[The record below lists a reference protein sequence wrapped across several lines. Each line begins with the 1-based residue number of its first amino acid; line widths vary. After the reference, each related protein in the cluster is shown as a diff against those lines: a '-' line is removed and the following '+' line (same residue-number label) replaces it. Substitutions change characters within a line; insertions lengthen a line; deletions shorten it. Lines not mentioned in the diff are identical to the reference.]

1 MCPSIL
7 LMWRS
12 RWKQMRARRQK
23 RVSSQSSRVQ
33 VTFPHF
39 LIYVFP
45 VSILVM
51 IWGPRWPRLRMS
63 RAFIIQKTHKDP
75 LFKSP
80 NSTETGA
87 TYAQDSRSL
96 GWCRIS
102 VVTKAEEPRHLLFH
116 LHVCWH
122 DLFSVRLIYDF
133 FLMYNCRTWPWLQ
146 NSNWFIHTES
156 PNCNLPQL
164 TIHLTFKLLKNR
176 QLYAN

>member
-1 MCPSIL
+1 MKANESQETETRLISIITCA
-7 LMWRS
+7 S
-12 RWKQMRARRQK
+12 HF
-23 RVSSQSSRVQ
+23 SSLPHLCFPGFHISNDMGTTLATSQD
-33 VTFPHF
+33 VT
-39 LIYVFP
+39 
-45 VSILVM
+45 SIHYSENSQ
-51 IWGPRWPRLRMS
+51 GS
-63 RAFIIQKTHKDP
+63 T
-75 LFKSP
+75 FKSP

-96 GWCRIS
+96 GWCQIS
-102 VVTKAEEPRHLLFH
+102 VMTKAEEEHRHLLFH

-122 DLFSVRLIYDF
+122 DLFSVRFIYDF
-133 FLMYNCRTWPWLQ
+133 FLMYNCRTWPWFQLQ